1 LTVRSPMDFVSAI
14 ESNLHHFYEFAA
26 TSANLELVKEKD
38 YSWVRNRN
46 SAWPNWIFRLNR
58 EMLDQEEFIKS
69 LTCRIKNKEIPPFLV
84 TLEPDNPEKFYALTA
99 KYGMKQINR
108 WTGMAITIDD
118 YKPLQE
124 KGKRNPILEV
134 LNRDVIGDW
143 ISVVNSSLF
152 NSTTLEM
159 EIVEKLYQR
168 GPLKLYL
175 GYENKFPVSTSMSF
189 ETGSIA
195 GLYMIATMETYRGK
209 GWGTF
214 LTEYAME
221 KCFQNNCRVIILHAS
236 AMGEPVYRKIGFK
249 EYCKFGILWMVGKSY
264 R

>member
-1 LTVRSPMDFVSAI
+1 MTVRSPIDIVSAI

-26 TSANLELVKEKD
+26 TSANLELVREKD
-38 YSWVRNRN
+38 YSWVRNRD

-58 EMLDQEEFIKS
+58 EMLDQEDYIRS
-69 LTCRIKNKEIPPFLV
+69 LTDRIKDKELPPFLV
-84 TLEPDNPEKFYALTA
+84 TLEPDYPERFYALTA

-108 WTGMAITIDD
+108 WTGMAITKED
-118 YKPLQE
+118 YKSLPE
-124 KGKRNPILEV
+124 KFERHPILEV
-134 LNRDVIGDW
+134 HNRDVIGDW

-152 NSTTLEM
+152 NSTTLET

-189 ETGSIA
+189 EKDSIA
-195 GLYMIATMETYRGK
+195 GLYMIATMESYRGK
-209 GWGTF
+209 GWGTL
-214 LTEYAME
+214 LTRYAME
-221 KCFQNNCRVIILHAS
+221 KSFQNNTRMIILHAS
-236 AMGEPVYRKIGFK
+236 AMGEAVYRKIGFK
-249 EYCKFGILWMVGKSY
+249 EYCKFGILWMVGKNY